1 MSGENSFLTA
11 KQIAQELEQ
20 DITIIRFIL
29 NRFEARLPAVTRE
42 NGKMYDRKLLTLF
55 IFITENLN
63 SGMTPAEIDT
73 AIDNGS
79 HKSTGFTKNAPDTP
93 FHDFSAME
101 QFFSRF
107 HENQEKLAMAS
118 ERRTEVEERKA
129 AAMEKRADAEKR
141 KADAMNHIAMALH
154 QIKNEAAG
162 PDGRREIAEQT
173 AAAVTGFEEEQEAD
187 DLLSLIKDL
196 PEESDHAGRTLPE
209 TPELDDLSA
218 LAEELETPGGNGT
231 FPDEEELGDLAEL
244 LDEGPA
250 MAEEPGAEDIDDLA
264 MLLDEQDETLSEGDE
279 TDDLNLLIQAE
290 DREDEIIE
298 PDVQDDLSA
307 LIDEDTPD
315 ASLIPDISPDEDFEG
330 YKQAIINIIIGL
342 KDQGLTPEETCERFN
357 KEGIRTLSGKSRWS
371 VKTIS
376 GIYRFINS
384 AA

>member
-55 IFITENLN
+55 IFIIENLN

-141 KADAMNHIAMALH
+141 KADAMNHIAMALN
-154 QIKNEAAG
+154 QMKNEAGG
-162 PDGRREIAEQT
+162 PDGRPEIAEQT
-173 AAAVTGFEEEQEAD
+173 AAVTCFEEEQEDD

-196 PEESDHAGRTLPE
+196 PEESDQADRTLPE

-218 LAEELETPGGNGT
+218 LAEELEPPGENGT
-231 FPDEEELGDLAEL
+231 FPDEEDLGDLAEL
-244 LDEGPA
+244 LDDGPA
-250 MAEEPGAEDIDDLA
+250 MAEEPGAEEIDDLA
-264 MLLDEQDETLSEGDE
+264 MLLDEQYETLSEGYE

-298 PDVQDDLSA
+298 PDVQDDLSR
-307 LIDEDTPD
+307 LIDEGTPD
-315 ASLIPDISPDEDFEG
+315 TSLIPDISPDEDFEG

-357 KEGIRTLSGKSRWS
+357 KEGVRTLSGKSRWS